1 MGVGG
6 RSRLTQHRLRGVGRS
21 IYYPLQNLV
30 DCFWQPPVD
39 MAILY
44 TENNSDVIAV
54 DLHSKK
60 TIHET
65 ASGRGVGARVEATFS
80 VFDSMRGRI

>member
-1 MGVGG
+1 
-6 RSRLTQHRLRGVGRS
+6 
-21 IYYPLQNLV
+21 
-30 DCFWQPPVD
+30 

-65 ASGRGVGARVEATFS
+65 ASGRGGGARVEATFS